1 MPREKKE
8 ERKGLFPNPNSSLDS
23 WMLSWHTSELMS
35 LPFFPNPDKV
45 ITRLLYLLRNRHPQF
60 FLEHHLFRLP
70 FSLCQLSSCL
80 VIYQVYASPIPI
92 RLLLDFMQAYNTWLL
107 AAVGLPRWWRCSVW
121 APQENRATLE
131 NNWPWR
137 HHDEN
142 GRCEEWDNRSEAQR
156 PRSNSNIPNNPNNPG
171 GFGPFHSNLLYW
183 YLINQYFIVFAFYFL
198 TQLIFH
204 DLRHQLF

>member
-1 MPREKKE
+1 
-8 ERKGLFPNPNSSLDS
+8 
-23 WMLSWHTSELMS
+23 MLSWHTWC
-35 LPFFPNPDKV
+35 PFPSSP
-45 ITRLLYLLRNRHPQF
+45 ILRNSLQDCYISFATVTHN
-60 FLEHHLFRLP
+60 
-70 FSLCQLSSCL
+70 FSLNTISSGFHSACQLSSFL

-92 RLLLDFMQAYNTWLL
+92 RLLLDFMRAYNTSIRYYAKHDILSYRISSSWLL
-107 AAVGLPRWWRCSVW
+107 AAVGLSCWWRCSVW

-137 HHDEN
+137 HQNEN

-171 GFGPFHSNLLYW
+171 EFGPFHSNLLYW

-204 DLRHQLF
+204 ELTHQLL